1 MSNYINSPFD
11 FNLMTF
17 EFNKE
22 LSENFMVL
30 SRFLNDVILNIR

>member
-1 MSNYINSPFD
+1 MILSNKQKMSYNINSPFD

-22 LSENFMVL
+22 FSRNFMA
-30 SRFLNDVILNIR
+30 